1 MKMKLAA
8 ILTVMATTSFA
19 DTPEIQKV
27 ATTAMNAGGWRFDVT
42 VSHPDTGWDHYAG
55 GWVIVDSEGREIGM
69 RVLAHPHETE
79 QPFTRSLVVSGP
91 LPQTVYITARC
102 SVDGWAEQ
110 LFEVSLK

>member
-1 MKMKLAA
+1 
-8 ILTVMATTSFA
+8 
-19 DTPEIQKV
+19 
-27 ATTAMNAGGWRFDVT
+27 
-42 VSHPDTGWDHYAG
+42 
-55 GWVIVDSEGREIGM
+55 M